1 MPVIVQVCI
10 VIITIALAAV
20 AVAFIRSLGQLRS
33 TAAQIERTM
42 GRYEHAMPEFES
54 ALSDVRSVIG
64 KLDSIA
70 ARADRLSEEFAVT
83 GSRLAHA
90 SSLVVD
96 EVVSPVTKIAAL
108 VRGVRTGATVLV
120 GSVLK
125 RRVARPASAPQGGN
139 HNE

>member
-20 AVAFIRSLGQLRS
+20 AVAFIRSVGQLRS

-42 GRYEHAMPEFES
+42 GRFEQTMPELDR
-54 ALSDVRSVIG
+54 AISDARGVVS

-96 EVVSPVTKIAAL
+96 EVVDPVTKIAAL
-108 VRGVRTGATVLV
+108 VRGVRAGATVLV

-125 RRVARPASAPQGGN
+125 RRVAGPASAPQGGN
-139 HNE
+139 HHE